1 MFDKNKPYGEVFGM
15 PGVRYVQDG
24 ANYSADGAL
33 VTENSDDVDAEEVN
47 LDEAGGESVDESGE
61 LDYESMSWHQLK
73 KIVVAAGGEYE
84 GKEEAIAFLSNLD
97 EAAD

>member
-33 VTENSDDVDAEEVN
+33 VTENSDDVDAEAGG
-47 LDEAGGESVDESGE
+47 EAGGESGE

>member
-24 ANYSADGAL
+24 ANYSADGVL
-33 VTENSDDVDAEEVN
+33 VTENSDD
-47 LDEAGGESVDESGE
+47 AGGESVDESGE

-84 GKEEAIAFLSNLD
+84 GKEEAIDFLSNLD

>member
-24 ANYSADGAL
+24 ANYSADGVL
-33 VTENSDDVDAEEVN
+33 VTENSDDAGG
-47 LDEAGGESVDESGE
+47 EAGGESGE